1 MKNSNAK
8 LAEFRKKEDG
18 MNFIGWCT
26 YIEWLPRMRN
36 PWYLHLNLDDSSS
49 VVECHTLRGEST
61 HWGWILALR
70 TRFELWSTPWG
81 AHPNF
86 EGLSCPWG
94 GILYHEGLILL
105 LRGRSSR
112 WGVELHFEGQ
122 ILYLEVLSCTFV
134 WFMPFLSDFILLCP

>member
-1 MKNSNAK
+1 MMYLYRMTTSNEK
-8 LAEFRKKEDG
+8 PLISSFE
-18 MNFIGWCT
+18 
-26 YIEWLPRMRN
+26 
-36 PWYLHLNLDDSSS
+36 PWWFVF

-70 TRFELWSTPWG
+70 TRFEPWSTPWG

-94 GILYHEGLILL
+94 GFCTMRDWSCFWEA
-105 LRGRSSR
+105 RSSR
-112 WGVELHFEGQ
+112 WGVELHFEGE

-134 WFMPFLSDFILLCP
+134 WFMPFLSILFFFAHNLFLTWTLN